1 MENNHY
7 FTGKSSCLACK
18 WAMATVAMLDNH
30 SYGHLP
36 VINGEITG
44 YFYGMRNI
52 NHKWGFVVLS
62 VSTYNWYISRSIRG

>member
-1 MENNHY
+1 
-7 FTGKSSCLACK
+7 
-18 WAMATVAMLDNH
+18 MATVAMLDNH